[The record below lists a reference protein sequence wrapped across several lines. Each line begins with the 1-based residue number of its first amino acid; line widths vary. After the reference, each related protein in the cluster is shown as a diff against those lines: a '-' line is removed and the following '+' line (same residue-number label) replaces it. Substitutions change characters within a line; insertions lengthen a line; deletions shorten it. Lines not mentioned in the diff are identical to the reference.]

1 MNMRKKVSISILDAT
16 NEPFSFAS
24 LAQLNRFLGD
34 EVRFWEKQNKKF
46 GEGGSSE
53 EPHTYFNCANH
64 LIGLKNFIDDQ
75 RPRLDDCSDE
85 DLEQIISEI
94 TQYAHDNLSAYWLCR
109 KHSFT
114 HTFVECNVEY
124 GLESTHA
131 FVEYAINDSI
141 SWGTPLQFLGT
152 MLAYEFF
159 YKDRHIESRREGET
173 RSLENLR
180 SQLFDEI
187 KELGTN
193 VEFNKKRGERQNLEQ
208 RTAFEEQMELWKKEV
223 TDLEQLYEEKLHLE
237 KPAEYWSKTAA
248 KHKKHGLAAL
258 WSLLVFSSIVLCA
271 LGYFFSDWLQGE
283 GFPLSLKTLQGV
295 VLFGSFMAVFAFSI
309 RILARLAFSSFHL
322 MRDAEEREQLTYLYL
337 SLSKTNPAEKES
349 REIILRSLFS
359 RSQTGLLTNETGPS
373 IPAEIVQAQK

>member
-1 MNMRKKVSISILDAT
+1 MNMRKKVSISIRDAT
-16 NEPFSFAS
+16 NELFSFTS

-34 EVRFWEKQNKKF
+34 EVRFWDKQNERF
-46 GEGGSSE
+46 GEDGSSE
-53 EPHTYFNCANH
+53 EPHTYFKCADY
-64 LIGLKNFIDDQ
+64 LIGLKAFIDDQ

-85 DLEQIISEI
+85 DLAQIISEI

-114 HTFVECNVEY
+114 KTFVECNVEY
-124 GLESTHA
+124 GLESAHA
-131 FVEYAINDSI
+131 FIEYTINYNI
-141 SWGTPLQFLGT
+141 SLGAMPQFLGT

-159 YKDRHIESRREGET
+159 YQDRHIKSRREGEM
-173 RSLENLR
+173 RSLEDLR
-180 SQLFDEI
+180 NQLLDGI
-187 KELGTN
+187 RELDTK
-193 VEFNKKRGERQNLEQ
+193 VEFNKKRGERQNLAQ

-223 TDLEQLYEEKLHLE
+223 TNLEQLYEEKLHLE
-237 KPAEYWSKTAA
+237 KPAEYWNKTAA
-248 KHKKHGLAAL
+248 KHKKHGLIAL
-258 WSLLVFSSIVLCA
+258 GGLLVFSGIVLYV
-271 LGYFFSDWLQGE
+271 LGYFFSSWLQEE

-309 RILARLAFSSFHL
+309 RVLSRLTFSSFHL

-337 SLSKTNPAEKES
+337 SLSKTNPAEKAS

-359 RSQTGLLTNETGPS
+359 RSQTGLLANETGPS